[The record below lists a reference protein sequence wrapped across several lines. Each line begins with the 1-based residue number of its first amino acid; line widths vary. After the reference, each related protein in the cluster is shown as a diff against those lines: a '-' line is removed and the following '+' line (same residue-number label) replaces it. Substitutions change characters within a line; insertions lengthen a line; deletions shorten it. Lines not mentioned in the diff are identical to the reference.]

1 MPKIVTIGVLLVLA
15 TVLCGFSD
23 VAVESSVGVYR
34 GEPVRNVIAKL
45 GPPIQ
50 VAYAEGQRIYYWPAN
65 VFGDACKIWGAARN
79 GIIVNWG
86 YQSCA
91 YW

>member
-1 MPKIVTIGVLLVLA
+1 MPKLVTIGVLLVLA

-50 VAYAEGQRIYYWPAN
+50 VAHSEGQRIYYWPAN

-86 YQSCA
+86 YQSWA

>member
-1 MPKIVTIGVLLVLA
+1 MPKLVTIGVLLVLA

-45 GPPIQ
+45 GLPIQ
-50 VAYAEGQRIYYWPAN
+50 VAYAEGQRIYYWHAN